1 MGLPNSNMYI
11 RDLLSQYD
19 KDNDGAVTFREFCS
33 YVERKEQAM
42 WQAFRRVDVD
52 GNGHLDRSEV
62 QRALAQGLGTAVE
75 PDDVARL
82 MRLLDNNEDDR
93 ISYSEFKRF
102 AVLLPA
108 NQVRGR
114 GILIAMLDSADW
126 HESTEYR
133 LCTIPATQPL
143 ERFMAGGVAGAVS
156 RTAVAPLERLRYGV
170 HVVVGSGRHHM
181 PFRPGQS

>member
-1 MGLPNSNMYI
+1 M
-11 RDLLSQYD
+11 
-19 KDNDGAVTFREFCS
+19 TFNEFCA
-33 YVERKEQAM
+33 YVERKEHTL
-42 WQAFRRVDVD
+42 WHAFRRLDVD
-52 GNGHLDRSEV
+52 GNGHLDRQEV
-62 QRALAQGLGTAVE
+62 QRAFKSLGMVAE

-82 MRLLDNNEDDR
+82 MRLLDENKDDQ

-102 AVLLPA
+102 ALLLPA

-156 RTAVAPLERLRYGV
+156 RTAVAPLERLRYGCMV
-170 HVVVGSGRHHM
+170 PHAS
-181 PFRPGQS
+181 